1 MEVYEPKSTPGCKRI
16 AIIGAGIFVRETYL
30 PNIEANNSRCKLVA
44 ILSRTSESVSDAISS
59 MKGSSSGEG
68 EGVHRFVGPEG
79 EEQFFAQARDLC
91 DAVIICVPIPLLGR
105 YVERCMEI
113 GIHVL
118 SEKPVAV
125 TSDEARRLVALY
137 RSKEAAAAAAYV
149 DASHGGGSASA
160 SSKSNDD
167 KRGFWHVAE
176 NYRLEPAVIYAR
188 DLVRSHSCPPKSFTL
203 VAFRSLH
210 TH

>member
-1 MEVYEPKSTPGCKRI
+1 MEVSEPKSTPGCKRI

-44 ILSRTSESVSDAISS
+44 ILSRTSESVNDAISS
-59 MKGSSSGEG
+59 MKGSSSG

-105 YVERCMEI
+105 YVERCLEI
-113 GIHVL
+113 GIDVL

-137 RSKEAAAAAAYV
+137 RSKEAAVYV

-160 SSKSNDD
+160 SSKSNGD

-188 DLVRSHSCPPKSFTL
+188 DLVRRHSCPPKSFTL